1 MPLAAPIKRKVVF
14 GKPFFYTFLIGQ
26 QQGKAV

>member
-1 MPLAAPIKRKVVF
+1 MPIVGPIKRKVVF

-26 QQGKAV
+26 QHGRAV